1 MTNTIIKKGYKD
13 MERTAI
19 FTITVSN
26 GLYNI
31 KCKAFNQ
38 YNQIGVS
45 RDCLFTAMSQLSDV
59 FNNVLKIGIC
69 FDIG

>member
-1 MTNTIIKKGYKD
+1 
-13 MERTAI
+13 MEKTAV

-31 KCKAFNQ
+31 KCKEYNL

-45 RDCLFTAMSQLSDV
+45 RDCLFTAMSQLADV
-59 FNNVLKIGIC
+59 FNNVLKIGIL
-69 FDIG
+69 FEVE

>member
-1 MTNTIIKKGYKD
+1 
-13 MERTAI
+13 MEKTAI

-26 GLYNI
+26 HLYNI
-31 KCKAFNQ
+31 KSKCYPQ

-45 RDCLFTAMSQLSDV
+45 RDSLFAAMCQLSDV

-69 FDIG
+69 FDVE

>member
-1 MTNTIIKKGYKD
+1 
-13 MERTAI
+13 MEKTAI

-38 YNQIGVS
+38 YNQIGIS
-45 RDCLFTAMSQLSDV
+45 RDCLFTAMNQLADV
-59 FNNVLKIGIC
+59 FNNVLNIAILFEIG
-69 FDIG
+69 

>member
-1 MTNTIIKKGYKD
+1 
-13 MERTAI
+13 MEKTAI
-19 FTITVSN
+19 FTITVNN

-38 YNQIGVS
+38 YNQIGIS

-59 FNNVLKIGIC
+59 FNNVLKIAIL
-69 FDIG
+69 FEIG